1 LKRGSFWDW
10 KPFTAITLLAFGAFL
25 TIDQTGVR
33 WLILLLYAVLALH
46 GIVSSKVRTNEAHD
60 LMTAAID
67 AATVIACALL
77 VAAIVWQLLTD
88 TAWALV
94 GIAMIGLLSSA
105 TVIYRFFVL
114 REKGVRRRPGKAF
127 WTILACFMVLAGVAS
142 VVSVAAALKS
152 PEGQFETPLLV
163 GFSASLVEDLVF
175 FSLLGLFV
183 VLMQRREADLSRT
196 MDDRIEILFN
206 AKILRSGE
214 AAYLREQV
222 RTISNDCR
230 ESYTFVDVIDYD
242 EDNGLVQ
249 IDVSRQF
256 YVSNYLTDES
266 SRYELKLDIAADDV
280 VPHDPAI
287 TVFPTLSRQVRR
299 ERGEWVEDGGGAQP
313 LDPGGTVPQ
322 GGVYSKGRKFINIP
336 AHKTL
341 EFRTRFRGWQPL
353 SLIDAATGTAVDE
366 FYQVEHAKHWDRI
379 EVEVRN
385 SLQQK
390 LAVTIKGGDIRE
402 FSLLEGHDS
411 AFTMENLPSK
421 STIAFRFVP
430 L

>member
-1 LKRGSFWDW
+1 
-10 KPFTAITLLAFGAFL
+10 
-25 TIDQTGVR
+25 
-33 WLILLLYAVLALH
+33 
-46 GIVSSKVRTNEAHD
+46 
-60 LMTAAID
+60 
-67 AATVIACALL
+67 
-77 VAAIVWQLLTD
+77 
-88 TAWALV
+88 
-94 GIAMIGLLSSA
+94 MIGLLSSA

-114 REKGVRRRPGKAF
+114 REKRVRRRPGKAF

-163 GFSASLVEDLVF
+163 SFSASLVEDLVF

-206 AKILRSGE
+206 AKTLRSGE

-242 EDNGLVQ
+242 KDNGLVQ

-353 SLIDAATGTAVDE
+353 ILIDAATGATVDE

-390 LAVTIKGGDIRE
+390 LAVTIKGGDTRE
-402 FSLLEGHDS
+402 FTLLEGHDS